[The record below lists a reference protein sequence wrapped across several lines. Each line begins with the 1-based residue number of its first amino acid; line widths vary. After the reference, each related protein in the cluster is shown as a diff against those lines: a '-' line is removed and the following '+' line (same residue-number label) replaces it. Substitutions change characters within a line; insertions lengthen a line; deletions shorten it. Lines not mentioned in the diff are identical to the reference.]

1 MLQIKARTKILALF
15 CAMSF
20 LMYVDRVNLSA
31 TAGLIK
37 DELGLSNT
45 ELGVIFSAF
54 AYTYAVFQII
64 GGWFVDRLG
73 SRLMIIFC
81 GIIWVIAT
89 MATGFVGGFISLF
102 LARLLLG
109 VGEGAALP
117 SQARAITYWFKPQQR
132 GFVQGVT
139 HSFSRLGNAITPPII
154 VALVAFWSWRGAFI
168 SLAIVTF
175 IWLISWIISYKD
187 DPRDHSGMTEEELEG
202 VPIFE
207 KKDLKVKAEPTPWR
221 ALIKRMGPTMGVYF
235 CYGWT
240 SWLFFTW
247 LPTFFMHGRGMD
259 LKSSALFTA
268 GVFLSGV
275 VGNTVGGVISDKVLK
290 MTGNLVAARRNVILF
305 SFISVLFLLVPVINT
320 DSLLI
325 MTICLSVAFFC
336 LELTIGPIWAVP
348 MDITPKYVGIASGL
362 MNAGSAVAG
371 IISPI
376 VFGIIIDKTGNW
388 SLPFYGSVALLI
400 IGIFLTFFMR
410 PDKSL

>member
-1 MLQIKARTKILALF
+1 NECVTPRTKILALF

-73 SRLMIIFC
+73 SRRMIIFC

>member
-1 MLQIKARTKILALF
+1 MKARTKILALF

-73 SRLMIIFC
+73 SRRMIIFC

>member
-1 MLQIKARTKILALF
+1 RTKILALF

-73 SRLMIIFC
+73 SRRMIIFC

>member
-1 MLQIKARTKILALF
+1 MLQIKARTKIFALF

-73 SRLMIIFC
+73 SRRMIIFC

>member
-1 MLQIKARTKILALF
+1 
-15 CAMSF
+15 
-20 LMYVDRVNLSA
+20 MYVDRVNLSA

-73 SRLMIIFC
+73 SRRMIIFC

>member
-1 MLQIKARTKILALF
+1 ALF

-73 SRLMIIFC
+73 SRRMIIFC

>member
-1 MLQIKARTKILALF
+1 LALF

-73 SRLMIIFC
+73 SRRMIIFC

>member
-1 MLQIKARTKILALF
+1 MN
-15 CAMSF
+15 S
-20 LMYVDRVNLSA
+20 
-31 TAGLIK
+31 
-37 DELGLSNT
+37 GLSNT

-73 SRLMIIFC
+73 SRRMIIFC

>member
-1 MLQIKARTKILALF
+1 TKILALF

-73 SRLMIIFC
+73 SRRMIIFC

>member
-1 MLQIKARTKILALF
+1 ARTKILALF

-73 SRLMIIFC
+73 SRRMIIFC

>member
-1 MLQIKARTKILALF
+1 MLALF

-73 SRLMIIFC
+73 SRRMIIFC

>member
-1 MLQIKARTKILALF
+1 
-15 CAMSF
+15 
-20 LMYVDRVNLSA
+20 LSA

-73 SRLMIIFC
+73 SRRMIIFC

>member
-1 MLQIKARTKILALF
+1 
-15 CAMSF
+15 
-20 LMYVDRVNLSA
+20 

-73 SRLMIIFC
+73 SRRMIIFC

>member
-1 MLQIKARTKILALF
+1 
-15 CAMSF
+15 MSF

-73 SRLMIIFC
+73 SRRMIIFC

>member
-1 MLQIKARTKILALF
+1 
-15 CAMSF
+15 
-20 LMYVDRVNLSA
+20 
-31 TAGLIK
+31 IK

-73 SRLMIIFC
+73 SRRMIIFC

>member
-15 CAMSF
+15 CVMSF

-73 SRLMIIFC
+73 SRRMIIFC

>member
-1 MLQIKARTKILALF
+1 
-15 CAMSF
+15 MSF

-64 GGWFVDRLG
+64 GGWLVDRLG
-73 SRLMIIFC
+73 SRRMIIFC

>member
-1 MLQIKARTKILALF
+1 F

-73 SRLMIIFC
+73 SRRMIIFC

>member
-73 SRLMIIFC
+73 SRRMIIFC

-187 DPRDHSGMTEEELEG
+187 DPRPQRYDRRRTRRRTN
-202 VPIFE
+202 FRE
-207 KKDLKVKAEPTPWR
+207 KNLKVKAEPTPWR

>member
-1 MLQIKARTKILALF
+1 MRHARTKILALF

-73 SRLMIIFC
+73 SRRMIIFC

>member
-1 MLQIKARTKILALF
+1 KARTKILALF

-73 SRLMIIFC
+73 SRRMIIFC

>member
-1 MLQIKARTKILALF
+1 
-15 CAMSF
+15 
-20 LMYVDRVNLSA
+20 
-31 TAGLIK
+31 
-37 DELGLSNT
+37 LGLSNT

-73 SRLMIIFC
+73 SRRMIIFC

>member
-15 CAMSF
+15 CTMSF

-73 SRLMIIFC
+73 SRRMIIFC

>member
-1 MLQIKARTKILALF
+1 MLQIKARTKIHALL

-73 SRLMIIFC
+73 SRRMIIFC

>member
-1 MLQIKARTKILALF
+1 MT
-15 CAMSF
+15 
-20 LMYVDRVNLSA
+20 DRVNLSA

-73 SRLMIIFC
+73 SRRMIIFC

>member
-1 MLQIKARTKILALF
+1 
-15 CAMSF
+15 
-20 LMYVDRVNLSA
+20 RVNLSA

-73 SRLMIIFC
+73 SRRMIIFC

>member
-15 CAMSF
+15 FAMSF

-73 SRLMIIFC
+73 SRRMIIFC

>member
-1 MLQIKARTKILALF
+1 
-15 CAMSF
+15 
-20 LMYVDRVNLSA
+20 
-31 TAGLIK
+31 LIK

-73 SRLMIIFC
+73 SRRMIIFC